1 MITIGR
7 MNILQIAIDKE
18 GGVTRLAEKLGTK
31 QNVISNWRA
40 RGVPLAWRSMS
51 SSPCSRPSSRQKPWK
66 LRTAATAR
74 ATDDAAPQVKAAVAR
89 AEAKARAGR

>member
-1 MITIGR
+1 MQHTTHVITIFR

-40 RGVPLAWRSMS
+40 RGVPLAWR
-51 SSPCSRPSSRQKPWK
+51 K
-66 LRTAATAR
+66 LLELAYKKEAR
-74 ATDDAAPQVKAAVAR
+74 KAAQ
-89 AEAKARAGR
+89 